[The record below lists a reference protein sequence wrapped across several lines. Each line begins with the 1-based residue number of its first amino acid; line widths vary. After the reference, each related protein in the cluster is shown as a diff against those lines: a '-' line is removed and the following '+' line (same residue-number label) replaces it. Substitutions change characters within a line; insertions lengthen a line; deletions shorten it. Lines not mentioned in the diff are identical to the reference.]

1 MEEHISSVDKMVKEH
16 ARKHSSPAKDT
27 MKEPFGKVLK
37 PPRTI
42 DRISPNS
49 EGGMSLKTAQEH
61 EDKIAKEKLKALL
74 QAKGIN
80 AEEQYPEIY
89 LPDEAKLSKDSK
101 TAGMSEFAKDRY
113 KSAGIVEPTEDDAV
127 GMEPDEADLLAISTF
142 VNDAHQCAEVAGDGE
157 WKTPKTFKKN
167 RKTKTP
173 CDKLKPMNIF
183 SQIIATAT
191 GVPIALSG
199 SASDSTVYNSPN
211 WNRYSPLAEDKEDES
226 KNPTIVPITN
236 FESIIQSIGQ
246 PTSGGASGAPEGEPE
261 QKRDEEENPISDAQE
276 DPMDQDFHKA
286 ESE

>member
-1 MEEHISSVDKMVKEH
+1 LEQKAQTSNDPHEAPKDVSELLPIHTEQDLDDINELLGDFLGRANKTKKNESTKLNEDSMEEHVSSVDKMVKEH

-211 WNRYSPLAEDKEDES
+211 
-226 KNPTIVPITN
+226 
-236 FESIIQSIGQ
+236 
-246 PTSGGASGAPEGEPE
+246 
-261 QKRDEEENPISDAQE
+261 
-276 DPMDQDFHKA
+276 
-286 ESE
+286 